1 MEKEKYYYVT
11 LYQNK
16 RQMAA
21 SFILRRVFFIK
32 VLKLKL
38 MFDVDQI

>member
-21 SFILRRVFFIK
+21 SFILRRVI
-32 VLKLKL
+32 
-38 MFDVDQI
+38 QN